1 MSLDGGGAKGFYTLG
16 VLREVEAMLGRPLYE
31 VFDLIYGTS
40 TGSIIGA
47 MLATDKPV
55 AEIHKLYKEH
65 VPNVMRL
72 TTKTA
77 RSAQLAKLAADIFK
91 DDGFNKIKTGIGIVA
106 TRWLQ
111 ETPIIFKADAGQAHG
126 RIASFVPGFGVNL
139 GDAVQASCSA
149 YPFFSKKTF
158 TPGDRN
164 RPARWRVL
172 RQQSH
177 PLCDR
182 RRRTGLAACK
192 TSSTGCAFDWCP

>member
-1 MSLDGGGAKGFYTLG
+1 
-16 VLREVEAMLGRPLYE
+16 
-31 VFDLIYGTS
+31 
-40 TGSIIGA
+40 

-91 DDGFNKIKTGIGIVA
+91 DDGFDKVKTGIGIVA

-126 RIASFVPGFGVNL
+126 RIASFVPGFGVKL

-149 YPFFSKKTF
+149 YPFFWKKTF
-158 TPGDRN
+158 TIQGTET
-164 RPARWRVL
+164 VL
-172 RQQSH
+172 LDGR
-177 PLCDR
+177 LCANNPTLYAIADAE
-182 RRRTGLAACK
+182 LA
-192 TSSTGCAFDWCP
+192 